1 MNTHLKQNKPLRH
14 FSLAILSIFLLL
26 GFSSTL
32 YASTNNTW
40 TFVGDLQT
48 PRAYHSAT
56 TFNDNQVLVAG
67 GDMDGTIL
75 NSAETFDLNTSL
87 WTLTASMNQARK
99 NHADVL
105 LDDGTVLVAGG
116 IGATSE
122 LVSAEIYDPVS
133 ASWTVVASMNQSR
146 VNAIVTKLQD
156 GRVLVSGGTAGG
168 VGLTS
173 AEIYDPVTDIWAPTG
188 AMPSDAVHTNAGV
201 LLNDGRVFIKGHAG
215 FINEGVGTLPA
226 EESPTKLPQIYD
238 PQTNTWSEGSPMNTL
253 KLGGTSILLDNGNVL
268 VVGGET
274 FLHDYWGFPYFT
286 CDAPSEIYN
295 PNTDTWTV
303 TGALNTSL
311 LNPSKVALLPDGS
324 VLAFGPSAF
333 DFDHFSAC
341 GFDNGET
348 EIYDPITGSW
358 SVTDTAI
365 TDRNFGGAF
374 ASLADGKVLTIGGG
388 SLPEIVEI
396 FTPSGDSP
404 ISPPRSEVLHI
415 GDIDGESVELNNPP
429 YYGWSAIA
437 TFTVLDQNDQP
448 VQGAEVSSFSSTGQ
462 TSPDVCTTDA
472 LGQCSVGHNKQSFS
486 YNDRIIW
493 VTDVT
498 LPLTTYDPA
507 ANTDPDGDS
516 DGTTIVIPRGD
527 GPDIPDPTT
536 VHVSDLDGSSV
547 FVTNSRWRAT
557 TSITIVDQD
566 GVVQSNATI
575 SGNWSG
581 GTSGSGS
588 CTTDGNGNCQI
599 ESNRI
604 RKKFSSA
611 TFTVTNVVKSDFD
624 YDSLLNSDPDGDSNG
639 TAITILKP

>member
-1 MNTHLKQNKPLRH
+1 MKPYLKQTK
-14 FSLAILSIFLLL
+14 SLSRFLMALFFILILF

-40 TFVGDLQT
+40 TFVGDLQA

-67 GDMDGTIL
+67 GDTDGAIL
-75 NSAETFDLNTSL
+75 DSAETFDLDTSL
-87 WTLTASMNQARK
+87 WTLTTSMNQARK

-105 LDDGTVLVAGG
+105 LDDGTVLVIGG
-116 IGATSE
+116 IGASSE
-122 LVSAEIYDPVS
+122 LASAEIYDPVS
-133 ASWTVVASMNQSR
+133 ANWTVVASMNQSR
-146 VNAIVTKLQD
+146 VKAIVTKLQD
-156 GRVLVSGGTAGG
+156 GRVLVSSGTAGG

-173 AEIYDPVTDIWAPTG
+173 AEIYNPATDTWTLTA

-215 FINEGVGTLPA
+215 FTNGIVDVPA

-238 PQTNTWSEGSPMNTL
+238 PQTNTWSEGSPMNTP
-253 KLGGTSILLDNGNVL
+253 KLGGTSILLNNGNVL
-268 VVGGET
+268 VVGGEV
-274 FLHDYWGFPYFT
+274 FEHDYWGYPYFT
-286 CDAPSEIYN
+286 CDAPSETYDPAI
-295 PNTDTWTV
+295 DTWTV
-303 TGALNTSL
+303 TGALNTSS
-311 LNPSKVALLPDGS
+311 LNPSKAALLPDGS
-324 VLAFGPSAF
+324 VLAFGPSPF
-333 DFDHFSAC
+333 EFNHFSAC

-348 EIYDPITGSW
+348 EIYDPVTGSW

-365 TDRNFGGAF
+365 TNHNFGGAF
-374 ASLADGKVLTIGGG
+374 SSLADGKVLTIGGG
-388 SLPEIVEI
+388 FLPEIVEI

-404 ISPPRSEVLHI
+404 ISPPRSEFLHI
-415 GDIDGESVELNNPP
+415 GDIDGESVEHNNYP

-437 TFTVLDQNDQP
+437 TFTVLDQNNQP
-448 VQGAEVSSFSSTGQ
+448 VQGAEVSSFSSTAQ

-472 LGQCSVGHNKQSFS
+472 LGQCSVGHDKSSSS

-498 LPLTTYDPA
+498 KPLTTYDSA

-516 DGTTIVIPRGD
+516 DGTTIAIPRGD
-527 GPDIPDPTT
+527 GPDIAS

-547 FVTNSRWRAT
+547 FINSRRWRAT

-566 GVVQSNATI
+566 GVVQSNATV

-588 CTTDGNGNCQI
+588 CTTDSNGNCQI
-599 ESNRI
+599 ESGHI

-611 TFTVTNVVKSDFD
+611 TFTVINVAKSGLI
-624 YDSLLNSDPDGDSNG
+624 YDSALNSDPDGDSNG
-639 TAITILKP
+639 TVITISKP